1 MIPTIMRLD
10 IRKRDRRGVRLLF
23 PVILVWIIV
32 FALLIAAFPFVL
44 IAALAMRRNGPGI
57 RLLLLYPGFFAAIF
71 SLSGLR
77 VDVAS
82 RGDGKVFISF
92 D

>member
-10 IRKRDRRGVRLLF
+10 IRNRHRRGLWLVF
-23 PVILVWIIV
+23 PVIVVWIIA
-32 FALLIAAFPFVL
+32 FALLIVVL
-44 IAALAMRRNGPGI
+44 PLVLVSALVTLRWGSGI
-57 RLLLLYPGFFAAIF
+57 RLLLFYPVFFAAVF

-77 VDVAS
+77 VDIAS
-82 RGDGKVFISF
+82 HRDSKVFISF